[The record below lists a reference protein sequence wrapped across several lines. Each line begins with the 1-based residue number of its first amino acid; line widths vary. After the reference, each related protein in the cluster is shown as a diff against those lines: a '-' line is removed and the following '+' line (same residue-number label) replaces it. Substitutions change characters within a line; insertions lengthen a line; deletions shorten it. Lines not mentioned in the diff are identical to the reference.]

1 MFKKITLILFGI
13 IGLVLTFG
21 SEGAYDSSLSLKNE
35 DRPKVTLSHM
45 SWDDS
50 LASTAVIK
58 NVLEDEGFQVN
69 LVQLDPTFI
78 FSSLAT
84 GDSDFSVSPWLPI
97 THESYMEEYGE
108 DLDIIGSHTD
118 GAQMA
123 LVAPAYMEIESID
136 ELTNEADQTITGIEP
151 GAGITLQ
158 IDDILAHY
166 DNLSDWNHQQSST
179 GAMLTELGQAYNNQE
194 EIVVAGWTPHWM
206 FIDYDLVML
215 EDPEEIF
222 GLEESITTVAREG
235 FDEDNPTAYQIISNF
250 SWDLEDIQEVMLDLQ
265 DISPDAAAR
274 KWIDN
279 NPDKVAEWTEGIS
292 E

>member
-1 MFKKITLILFGI
+1 MFKKIALILFGI

>member
-1 MFKKITLILFGI
+1 
-13 IGLVLTFG
+13 
-21 SEGAYDSSLSLKNE
+21 
-35 DRPKVTLSHM
+35 
-45 SWDDS
+45 
-50 LASTAVIK
+50 
-58 NVLEDEGFQVN
+58 
-69 LVQLDPTFI
+69 
-78 FSSLAT
+78 
-84 GDSDFSVSPWLPI
+84 
-97 THESYMEEYGE
+97 MEEYGE

>member
-1 MFKKITLILFGI
+1 MFKKIALILFGI

-21 SEGAYDSSLSLKNE
+21 SEGAYDSSLSLKNG

>member
-1 MFKKITLILFGI
+1 M
-13 IGLVLTFG
+13 
-21 SEGAYDSSLSLKNE
+21 
-35 DRPKVTLSHM
+35 
-45 SWDDS
+45 
-50 LASTAVIK
+50 
-58 NVLEDEGFQVN
+58 
-69 LVQLDPTFI
+69 
-78 FSSLAT
+78 
-84 GDSDFSVSPWLPI
+84 
-97 THESYMEEYGE
+97 
-108 DLDIIGSHTD
+108 
-118 GAQMA
+118 
-123 LVAPAYMEIESID
+123 
-136 ELTNEADQTITGIEP
+136 
-151 GAGITLQ
+151 
-158 IDDILAHY
+158 
-166 DNLSDWNHQQSST
+166 
-179 GAMLTELGQAYNNQE
+179 
-194 EIVVAGWTPHWM
+194 AGWTPHWM

>member
-1 MFKKITLILFGI
+1 MFKKIALILFGI

-123 LVAPAYMEIESID
+123 LVAPAYMEIESTD

-166 DNLSDWNHQQSST
+166 DNLSDWSHQQSST

>member
-1 MFKKITLILFGI
+1 MFKKIALILFGI

-166 DNLSDWNHQQSST
+166 DNLSDWSHQQSST